1 MTRCCNQNIRLPS
14 DCGKVF
20 CFTMAERDSCVRGS
34 EQGGKGLTPADITVP
49 ANVEMRSKTDT
60 VCVQVV

>member
-1 MTRCCNQNIRLPS
+1 MLFF
-14 DCGKVF
+14 GKPLDIPDEIEADI
-20 CFTMAERDSCVRGS
+20 TAL